1 MTASDEDAYV
11 CSECIGDKV
20 LKELVLSE
28 GESGQCTYCGSK
40 ANCLPLKKL
49 ANQVHEVI
57 EENFYLTASEPGGVD
72 YLMAK
77 EGLWERPGEQV
88 HLVISNIA
96 EVSEDIAKAIRD
108 CLSEQFGY
116 DAIRDG
122 EDDPYGDDALYDEKS
137 IDDRGFRES
146 WDFFK
151 ANIKTSA
158 RFFSQHA
165 QQVLDEIFEGLGT
178 LKTISGTPVI
188 REIMPTDADIHF
200 YRARVS
206 FSEHK
211 LKEILAAPVKELGPP
226 PSRSAKAGR
235 MNAAGISMFYGAVDD
250 ATCIAEARAPVGSY
264 VVLGRFEIIR
274 PLRVLDFD
282 ALREVYIEGSYFD
295 PDYHARWK
303 RASFLRRLVQEI
315 TRPVMPRD
323 EEFEYLPTQV
333 VSEYLAQR
341 IEPRLD
347 GIFFHSSQTG
357 GEGRNVVLFNHACR
371 IEPYDLPEGTAIDFN
386 MAWETEDDY
395 DYDDSITV
403 FENVPPEKKEEPTQ
417 EKTTSAIPFGLNTF
431 EPDTRGYVAL
441 SGNDADDCPDY
452 RDPVL
457 RLDVDG
463 IRILH
468 IRSVKY
474 KHHERSVSRHRTTD
488 EMLRKY

>member
-1 MTASDEDAYV
+1 MMPKWTNDEDAYV

-20 LKELVLSE
+20 LKKLVLSE
-28 GESGQCTYCGSK
+28 GESGPCTYCNSK
-40 ANCLPLKKL
+40 DNCLPLKKL
-49 ANQVHEVI
+49 ANKVHEVI
-57 EENFYLTASEPGGVD
+57 DENFHLTAE
-72 YLMAK
+72 
-77 EGLWERPGEQV
+77 EGRWERPGEQV

-96 EVSEDIAKAIRD
+96 KVSEDIAKAIRD
-108 CLSEQFGY
+108 CLSKQFGY

-122 EDDPYGDDALYDEKS
+122 EDDPYGDDALYDENS
-137 IDDRGFRES
+137 IDDWDFRKN

-151 ANIKTSA
+151 TNIKTHA

-188 REIMPTDADIHF
+188 HEIMPTDADHHF

-206 FSEHK
+206 FSKHE

-250 ATCIAEARAPVGSY
+250 ATSIAEARAPVGSY

-282 ALREVYIEGSYFD
+282 TLGEVYIKGSYFD
-295 PDYHARWK
+295 PDYHERWK

-323 EEFEYLPTQV
+323 EEFEYLPTQA

-347 GIFFHSSQTG
+347 GIVFHSSQTG

-371 IEPYDLPEGTAIDFN
+371 VEPYDLPEGTAIDFYIAWETDDFN
-386 MAWETEDDY
+386 MAWETED

-403 FENVPPEKKEEPTQ
+403 FENVPPEKKDEPTK
-417 EKTTSAIPFGLNTF
+417 EKTISVGPFGQITF
-431 EPDTRGYVAL
+431 EPNTRGYIAF
-441 SGNDADDCPDY
+441 SSDDADDGPDY
-452 RDPVL
+452 SDPVL
-457 RLDVDG
+457 RLDVDS

-468 IRSVKY
+468 IRSVEYKY
-474 KHHERSVSRHRTTD
+474 HEHSVRYHTAD
-488 EMLRKY
+488 EMLEK